1 MLMKLALRIYCMCQ
15 TAAVA
20 AAASLSILM
29 LSGLMAPPAF
39 SADPVFPTGSRLGL
53 VPPHGMVQSRT
64 FEGFE
69 DTDKNAAILFT
80 TLPVAAYEQLN
91 KAMVPEAMKKQGIDV
106 DKREPIEIPAG
117 KGFLL
122 SGKQTTD
129 KGRIRKW
136 LLVAAAGDMT
146 ALVNVQAP
154 EQDATYSDQVV
165 RAALET
171 LAVRAHVPDAEQ
183 LSLMPFKIGDLAG
196 FNIEDVIPG
205 RAIMLI
211 DGPADHGEQRA
222 TTVKTRLFIA
232 AQPGGPEQPGDR
244 ENFARVAFDQIV
256 GIKDVR
262 IQDAEP
268 LRISNQAGYQTLA
281 KATDVET
288 GNDVMVVQ
296 WLRFGSGGFL
306 RMIGIARVDGWVDTL
321 TRLRTVRDSVET
333 N

>member
-1 MLMKLALRIYCMCQ
+1 MNPALRIRSTCKS
-15 TAAVA
+15 AAIVA
-20 AAASLSILM
+20 AGCFLILIFSVQMAS
-29 LSGLMAPPAF
+29 PAW
-39 SADPVFPTGSRLGL
+39 SADPIFPTGSRLGL
-53 VPPHGMVQSRT
+53 VPPPGMAKSRT
-64 FEGFE
+64 FVGFE
-69 DTDKNAAILFT
+69 DTDKNAAILLT
-80 TLPVAAYEQLN
+80 TLPSEAYEQLD

-106 DKREPIEIPAG
+106 DKREPIEIPVG

-129 KGRIRKW
+129 KGRVRKW
-136 LLVAAAGDMT
+136 LLIAMAGDMT

-154 EQDATYSDQVV
+154 EQDATYSDEVV

-171 LAVRAHVPDAEQ
+171 LAVRAHIPDAEQ
-183 LSLMPFKIGDLAG
+183 LSLIPFRIGDLAG

-205 RAIMLI
+205 HAIMLA
-211 DGPADHGEQRA
+211 DGPADHSDQKA
-222 TTVKTRLFIA
+222 TTVKTRMFIA
-232 AQPGGPEQPGDR
+232 AQPGGPDQPGDR

-256 GIKDVR
+256 GIKDVH

-268 LRISNQAGYQTLA
+268 LRIANQAGYQTLA
-281 KATDVET
+281 KAADIET

-306 RMIGIARVDGWVDTL
+306 RMIGIARADGWVDTL

>member
-1 MLMKLALRIYCMCQ
+1 MSMKLALRVYCMCQ
-15 TAAVA
+15 TAAIA
-20 AAASLSILM
+20 AAASFFILV
-29 LSGLMAPPAF
+29 SVLMAPPAW
-39 SADPVFPTGSRLGL
+39 SADPIFPTGSRLGL
-53 VPPHGMVQSRT
+53 VPPGGMVTSRM

-69 DTDKNAAILFT
+69 DSDKNAAILFT
-80 TLPVAAYEQLN
+80 TLPAAAYEQLD

-106 DKREPIEIPAG
+106 DKREPIEVPAG

-122 SGKQTTD
+122 SGKQSTD
-129 KGRIRKW
+129 KGLIRKW
-136 LLVAAAGDMT
+136 LLVAAAGDVT
-146 ALVNVQAP
+146 ALVNVQVP
-154 EQDATYSDQVV
+154 VQDATYSDQVV
-165 RAALET
+165 RGALET
-171 LAVRAHVPDAEQ
+171 LAVRAHVPDTEQ
-183 LSLMPFKIGDLAG
+183 LSLMPFRIGDLAG

-211 DGPADHGEQRA
+211 DGPADHGEQHA
-222 TTVKTRLFIA
+222 TIVKTRLFIA
-232 AQPGGPEQPGDR
+232 AQPGGPVQPGDR

-256 GIKDVR
+256 GIKDVH

-321 TRLRTVRDSVET
+321 TRLRTVRDSIET